1 MLWFALVLYALF
13 LVFQLL
19 YMFIPLF
26 QNKKHQPEQRGD
38 ALKSVSIL
46 IPAFNEEKV
55 IEHCLSGILES
66 DAQHFEAIFI
76 NDGSNDRTLSVLEES
91 LKLVPTNRQFSG
103 KLNYQ
108 TVKATYQS
116 EHYPHLYVIDKE
128 NGGKADALNVG
139 VDFAKHELVVTLDAD
154 SVLAPD
160 AIVEMQQAFSDPK
173 VIAAG
178 GVVHIG
184 QGMLGKLPT
193 FSLSGLLRFQVL
205 QYLTAFYL
213 HKYAQSKLG
222 AITVIAGAFGA
233 FRKSALIAVGGYRR
247 TVGEDM
253 DITLKIQQ
261 LIKKTGAGEKLIFV
275 PKATCFT
282 ECPAT
287 FPDLFNQRMRWQKA
301 FIDCVVTYWHR
312 FFRQMKCLP
321 SIYLLL
327 DSLLLGTINAF
338 FMILI
343 PFTLLIYQTPL
354 IIPLTLGLTS
364 LLTACYQSIA
374 ALVVSGR
381 YGFRYRLLDYI
392 RIGLFIP
399 FEVVSYR
406 LLGILFVICGTF
418 LYFKNKESWH
428 VSRRVGQLQL
438 EEGAS

>member
-13 LVFQLL
+13 LIFQLL

-26 QNKKHQPEQRGD
+26 QNKKHYPQQRDD

-55 IEHCLSGILES
+55 IKYCLSGILNS
-66 DAQHFEAIFI
+66 HAQHFEAIFI
-76 NDGSNDRTLSVLEES
+76 NDGSSDRTFHVLKKA
-91 LKLVPTNRQFSG
+91 LKLVRTKRQLRG
-103 KLNYQ
+103 ELNYQ
-108 TVKATYQS
+108 TVKAIYQS
-116 EHYPHLYVIDKE
+116 KRYPYLYVIDKE
-128 NGGKADALNVG
+128 NGGKADALNAG
-139 VDFAKHELVVTLDAD
+139 VDYAKHELVVTLDAD

-160 AIVEMQQAFSDPK
+160 AIVEMQQAFIDPK

-184 QGMLGKLPT
+184 QGMRGKLPT

-213 HKYAQSKLG
+213 HKHVQSKLG
-222 AITVIAGAFGA
+222 AITVIAGAFGT
-233 FRKSALIAVGGYRR
+233 FKKSALIAVGGYRR

-282 ECPAT
+282 ECPST
-287 FPDLFNQRMRWQKA
+287 FSDLFNQRMRWQKA
-301 FIDCVVTYWHR
+301 FIDCVITYRYR

-321 SIYLLL
+321 SLYLLL
-327 DSLLLGTINAF
+327 DSLLLGTVNAF
-338 FMILI
+338 FMIFI

-354 IIPLTLGLTS
+354 IIPLTLGLIS
-364 LLTACYQSIA
+364 LLMACYQSIV

-381 YGFRYRLLDYI
+381 FGFRYRFRDYI

-418 LYFKNKESWH
+418 LYFRNRESWH

-438 EEGAS
+438 EEGVL